1 MRLNKKLA
9 ALTMS
14 VVMVAS
20 NTAPVTVFASGIQ
33 TEVQEAGIVGATEW
47 TMVEEKPE
55 FVGDDATKTVKVK
68 YTLTN
73 NETGEPKEFEEEA
86 AIIKTTPATYQ
97 NGTMVDAKV
106 TIQGQDYV
114 GTIEFNDKLT
124 SKNWKK
130 DISVVTKAATCEETG
145 LKNIVDYLL
154 VPGAELNADNTANE
168 ADIIEMNI
176 KEQDVEIPALGH
188 DFGEAVITYEAGWN
202 TEIKDGKPVLVDEE
216 QNGSYTEISTKV
228 CSICGKEEKTEETK
242 TLKTDVVD
250 PTTAKVTASENIAYV
265 LVKDGDEEVEMA
277 IDDLDADKI
286 PSDESKFVLI
296 DCKKAGSYTVTAY
309 TTAGEVSFNTT
320 KTVAAHH
327 HAFKSI
333 ELKDEADKD
342 LCTIDEEKLTVKSN
356 VCNKDIVYY
365 IVTSCDCEKHGK
377 NRELSREEKTAEA
390 STVHNINKELKE
402 EYTAEDFKGLTQEE
416 YEALKKDAKAENIK
430 VGKSTATCKE
440 DGEAEVTFLCNVCGK
455 EVETIKVKVL
465 KHEAVAGT
473 PELVTIKEA
482 TCQEEG
488 LAKKIVKC
496 TICGTEI
503 ESTDVPIKKLA
514 HTNEDGNDVGAEI
527 EMVSDPVL
535 IANSAIEKDD
545 IVYPYDFQMGYRPTA
560 RVFTTCS
567 RCGEKKYVNVNS
579 GYYYYE
585 NLGMK
590 VLNVEKESEEGE
602 AGSITLEAT
611 YKTKDE
617 KESRTL
623 TKEIT
628 VPYYSNFIS
637 YLDRVNEKEKPEEEL
652 KNGLVKDADDKWRLY
667 KDGVFQ
673 ENFTGITEYKGGEFF
688 IANGELCDGANGLNL
703 FDGTWYFLSQG
714 QIQRGYDGFAEYDG
728 HWFMIQNG
736 ELNENA
742 NGLYDYN
749 GGTFLFAAGKLRDD
763 VNGLWQD
770 AEGTWWFLAN
780 GQVQKQH
787 TGVAEYDGQFFYVV
801 DGKLATSFNGTVEYD
816 GATFR
821 VVAGQLY
828 EKVA

>member
-1 MRLNKKLA
+1 M
-9 ALTMS
+9 
-14 VVMVAS
+14 
-20 NTAPVTVFASGIQ
+20 
-33 TEVQEAGIVGATEW
+33 
-47 TMVEEKPE
+47 
-55 FVGDDATKTVKVK
+55 
-68 YTLTN
+68 
-73 NETGEPKEFEEEA
+73 
-86 AIIKTTPATYQ
+86 
-97 NGTMVDAKV
+97 
-106 TIQGQDYV
+106 
-114 GTIEFNDKLT
+114 
-124 SKNWKK
+124 
-130 DISVVTKAATCEETG
+130 
-145 LKNIVDYLL
+145 
-154 VPGAELNADNTANE
+154 
-168 ADIIEMNI
+168 
-176 KEQDVEIPALGH
+176 
-188 DFGEAVITYEAGWN
+188 
-202 TEIKDGKPVLVDEE
+202 
-216 QNGSYTEISTKV
+216 
-228 CSICGKEEKTEETK
+228 
-242 TLKTDVVD
+242 
-250 PTTAKVTASENIAYV
+250 
-265 LVKDGDEEVEMA
+265 
-277 IDDLDADKI
+277 
-286 PSDESKFVLI
+286 
-296 DCKKAGSYTVTAY
+296 
-309 TTAGEVSFNTT
+309 
-320 KTVAAHH
+320 
-327 HAFKSI
+327 
-333 ELKDEADKD
+333 
-342 LCTIDEEKLTVKSN
+342 
-356 VCNKDIVYY
+356 
-365 IVTSCDCEKHGK
+365 
-377 NRELSREEKTAEA
+377 
-390 STVHNINKELKE
+390 
-402 EYTAEDFKGLTQEE
+402 
-416 YEALKKDAKAENIK
+416 
-430 VGKSTATCKE
+430 
-440 DGEAEVTFLCNVCGK
+440 
-455 EVETIKVKVL
+455 
-465 KHEAVAGT
+465 AGT

-488 LAKKIVKC
+488 LAKRIVKC
-496 TICGTEI
+496 TICGTELS
-503 ESTDVPIKKLA
+503 STDVPIKKLA
-514 HTNEDGNDVGAEI
+514 HTNEDGKDVGAEI
-527 EMVSDPVL
+527 ELVSDSVL
-535 IANSAIEKDD
+535 IAKDNKTEIEKDD
-545 IVYPYDFQMGYRPTA
+545 YVISYSFQMGYRPTA

-567 RCGEKKYVNVNS
+567 RCGEKQYIRDLS
-579 GYYYYE
+579 
-585 NLGMK
+585 MK

-611 YKTKDE
+611 YKTQDE

-623 TKEIT
+623 TKVIT

>member
-33 TEVQEAGIVGATEW
+33 TEVQEVGIVGATEW
-47 TMVEEKPE
+47 TLAGEPAFE
-55 FVGDDATKTVKVK
+55 GNDATKTVKVK

-73 NETGEPKEFEEEA
+73 NETGESKEFEEEA

-145 LKNIVDYLL
+145 RKNIVDYLL

-188 DFGEAVITYEAGWN
+188 DFGEAVITYEAGQN
-202 TEIKDGKPVLVDEE
+202 TEIKDGKPVLKDEE
-216 QNGSYTEISTKV
+216 QNGTYTEISTKT
-228 CSICGKEEKTEETK
+228 CSICGEEVVTREEKTLSTE
-242 TLKTDVVD
+242 VVD
-250 PTTAKVTASENIAYV
+250 PTTAKVTAFENIAYV
-265 LVKDGDEEVEMA
+265 LVKEGDEEVKES
-277 IDDLDADKI
+277 IDGLDADKI

-296 DCKKAGSYTVTAY
+296 DCHKEGSYTVTAY

-320 KTVAAHH
+320 KKVAAHH
-327 HAFKSI
+327 HAVKSI

-342 LCTIDEEKLTVKSN
+342 LCTVDQEKLTVKSN
-356 VCNKDIVYY
+356 VCNKDIAYY
-365 IVTSCDCEKHGK
+365 IVTNCDCEKHGK
-377 NRELSREEKTAEA
+377 KTELSREEKTAPA

-402 EYTAEDFKGLTQEE
+402 ELTKEGFALDQEA
-416 YEALKKDAKAENIK
+416 YEALKDEKNAKAQGIK
-430 VGKSTATCKE
+430 VGDSTATCQA
-440 DGEAEVTFLCNVCGK
+440 DGEVEVTFLCNVGGK

-488 LAKKIVKC
+488 LAKRIVKC
-496 TICGTEI
+496 TICGTELS
-503 ESTDVPIKKLA
+503 STDVPIKKLA
-514 HTNEDGNDVGAEI
+514 HTNEDGKDVGAEI
-527 EMVSDPVL
+527 ELVSDPVL

-590 VLNVEKESEEGE
+590 VLNVEKESEDGE

>member
-9 ALTMS
+9 ALTVS

-47 TMVEEKPE
+47 TLQGEPV
-55 FVGDDATKTVKVK
+55 FIGDDATKTVKVK
-68 YTLTN
+68 YTLEN
-73 NETGEPKEFEEEA
+73 NETGETQDFEENA
-86 AIIKTTPATYQ
+86 AIIKKTDATYK

-130 DISVVTKAATCEETG
+130 GISVVTKAATCEETG

-154 VPGAELNADNTANE
+154 VPGAELNADNTAKE
-168 ADIIEMNI
+168 EDVIEMEI
-176 KEQDVEIPALGH
+176 VETDVEIPALGH
-188 DFGEAVITYEAGWN
+188 EFGEAVITYEAGEN
-202 TEIKDGKPVLVDEE
+202 TEIKDGKPVLIDEE
-216 QNGSYTEISTKV
+216 QNGKYTEISTKT
-228 CSICGKEEKTEETK
+228 CSICGEEEVTREEKTLSTE
-242 TLKTDVVD
+242 VVD

-265 LVKDGDEEVEMA
+265 LVKEGDEEVQKS
-277 IDDLDADKI
+277 IDGLDANKI

-296 DCKKAGSYTVTAY
+296 DCHKEGKYTVTTY
-309 TTAGEVSFNTT
+309 TTAHEVSFNTT

-327 HAFKSI
+327 HAVKSI
-333 ELKDEADKD
+333 ELKDKADKD

-365 IVTSCDCEKHGK
+365 IVTNCDCEKHGK
-377 NRELSREEKTAEA
+377 KTELSREEKTAPA

-416 YEALKKDAKAENIK
+416 YEALKKDEKAENIK

-488 LAKKIVKC
+488 LAKRIVKC
-496 TICGTEI
+496 TICGTELS
-503 ESTDVPIKKLA
+503 STDVPIKKLA
-514 HTNEDGNDVGAEI
+514 HTNEDGKDVGAEI
-527 EMVSDPVL
+527 EFVADAVL
-535 IANSAIEKDD
+535 IGNTDIEKDKTY
-545 IVYPYDFQMGYRPTA
+545 YPYNFQMGYRPVA

-567 RCGEKKYVNVNS
+567 RCGEKNYIDVDED
-579 GYYYYE
+579 YYYGSKY
-585 NLGMK
+585 LGMK
-590 VLNVEKESEEGE
+590 VLNVEKESEDGK

-611 YKTKDE
+611 YETKDE

-628 VPYYSNFIS
+628 VPYYSNFIA
-637 YLDRVNEKEKPEEEL
+637 YLDRVNEKEQPEEEL
-652 KNGLVKDADDKWRLY
+652 KDGLVKDADDKWRLY

-749 GGTFLFAAGKLRDD
+749 GGKFLFAAGKLRDD

-770 AEGTWWFLAN
+770 ADGTWWFLAN
-780 GQVQKQH
+780 GQVQTQH
-787 TGVAEYDGQFFYVV
+787 TGVAEYDGKFFYVV
-801 DGKLATSFNGTVEYD
+801 DGKLATDFNGTVEYD
-816 GATFR
+816 GAKFR
-821 VVAGQLY
+821 VAAGQLY
-828 EKVA
+828 EQVA

>member
-47 TMVEEKPE
+47 TLAGEPE
-55 FVGDDATKTVKVK
+55 FIGDDATKTVKVK
-68 YTLTN
+68 YTLTD
-73 NETGEPKEFEEEA
+73 EEGKPQEFEEVA

-106 TIQGQDYV
+106 TILGKDYV
-114 GTIEFNDKLT
+114 GRIEFNDKLT
-124 SKNWKK
+124 SKNWKE

-202 TEIKDGKPVLVDEE
+202 TEIKDGKPVLIDEE
-216 QNGSYTEISTKV
+216 QNGTYTEISTKT
-228 CSICGKEEKTEETK
+228 CSICGEEVVTREEKTLSTE
-242 TLKTDVVD
+242 VVD

-296 DCKKAGSYTVTAY
+296 DCKKAGSYTVTTY

-327 HAFKSI
+327 HAVKSI

-342 LCTIDEEKLTVKSN
+342 LCKIDEEKLTVKSN

-402 EYTAEDFKGLTQEE
+402 ELTAEDFKGLTQQQ

-465 KHEAVAGT
+465 KHEAVAGV

-488 LAKKIVKC
+488 LAKRIVKC
-496 TICGTEI
+496 TICGTEL
-503 ESTDVPIKKLA
+503 ESTEVPIKKLA
-514 HTNEDGNDVGAEI
+514 HTNNDGKDEKKKNKL
-527 EMVSDPVL
+527 VSDPVL
-535 IANSAIEKDD
+535 IANSVIEKDD
-545 IVYPYDFQMGYRPTA
+545 IVYPYDFQMGYRATA

-567 RCGEKKYVNVNS
+567 RCGDKQYIDVDDD
-579 GYYYYE
+579 YYYYSE

-590 VLNVEKESEEGE
+590 VLNVEKESEDGE

>member
-33 TEVQEAGIVGATEW
+33 TEVQDPCPAGW
-47 TMVEEKPE
+47 TILGERKGRFFGKSDSYAVYHSPGRDYYGIISHCTISG
-55 FVGDDATKTVKVK
+55 V
-68 YTLTN
+68 TN
-73 NETGEPKEFEEEA
+73 DIWWPA
-86 AIIKTTPATYQ
+86 AGMRSL

-124 SKNWKK
+124 STNWKK

-145 LKNIVDYLL
+145 RKNIVDYLL

-168 ADIIEMNI
+168 ADIIKMDI
-176 KEQDVEIPALGH
+176 KDQDVEIPALGH
-188 DFGEAVITYEAGWN
+188 DFGEAVITYEAGQN
-202 TEIKDGKPVLVDEE
+202 TEIKDGKPVLKDEE
-216 QNGSYTEISTKV
+216 QNGTYTEISTKT
-228 CSICGKEEKTEETK
+228 CSICGEEVVTREEKTLSTE
-242 TLKTDVVD
+242 VVD
-250 PTTAKVTASENIAYV
+250 PTTAKVTAFENIAYV
-265 LVKDGDEEVEMA
+265 LVKEGDEEVKES
-277 IDDLDADKI
+277 IDGLDADKI

-296 DCKKAGSYTVTAY
+296 DCHKEGSYTVTAY

-320 KTVAAHH
+320 KKVAAHH
-327 HAFKSI
+327 HAVKSI

-342 LCTIDEEKLTVKSN
+342 LCTVDQEKLTVKSN
-356 VCNKDIVYY
+356 VCNKDIAYY
-365 IVTSCDCEKHGK
+365 IVTNCDCEKHGK
-377 NRELSREEKTAEA
+377 KTELSREEKTAPA
-390 STVHNINKELKE
+390 STVHNINKELKKE
-402 EYTAEDFKGLTQEE
+402 LTKEGFALDQEA
-416 YEALKKDAKAENIK
+416 YEALKDEKNAKAQGIK
-430 VGKSTATCKE
+430 VGDSTATCQA
-440 DGEAEVTFLCNVCGK
+440 DGEVEVTFLCNVCGK

-488 LAKKIVKC
+488 LAKRIVKC
-496 TICGTEI
+496 TICGTELS
-503 ESTDVPIKKLA
+503 STDVPIKKLA
-514 HTNEDGNDVGAEI
+514 HTNEDGKDVGAEI
-527 EMVSDPVL
+527 ELVSDSVL
-535 IANSAIEKDD
+535 IAKDNKTEIEKDD
-545 IVYPYDFQMGYRPTA
+545 YVISYSFQMGYRPTA

-567 RCGEKKYVNVNS
+567 RCGEKQYIRD
-579 GYYYYE
+579 
-585 NLGMK
+585 L
-590 VLNVEKESEEGE
+590 EKETEEGK

-611 YKTKDE
+611 YETKDE